1 MGGKS
6 GFVPPLELRPQPH
19 TRCAECH
26 VRALALFKGVP
37 EEHLEPTQRFRSAQL
52 VVAPQGR
59 IYLEGEPNPN
69 YYTLYEGWVMLYKS
83 LGNGKRQILRFAL
96 PGDFL
101 GFQRDVNGPMTH
113 SAMAMT
119 PVTLCCFPKE
129 IARDMFAASPDLATR
144 LASINARQY
153 ELCELH
159 LLATGRKSAIER
171 IAFLL
176 LELFHRCRAL
186 ELTQGNALQLP
197 IAQEDMADATGLT
210 PVHVNRMLRQ
220 LREKGMI
227 DYRDRRLVVLDGP
240 AMATLANFNQSFVE
254 EAALL

>member
-1 MGGKS
+1 MAS
-6 GFVPPLELRPQPH
+6 RPRFVPPQQLRPQPH

-37 EEHLEPTQRFRSAQL
+37 EEHLEPTQRFRSAQY
-52 VVAPQGR
+52 VVAPQGH

-69 YYTLYEGWVMLYKS
+69 YYTLYDGWVMLYKTID
-83 LGNGKRQILRFAL
+83 NGKRQILRFSL

-129 IARDMFAASPDLATR
+129 TAPDMFVASPNLATR
-144 LASINARQY
+144 LASINARHY

-159 LLATGRKSAIER
+159 LLSTGRKSAIER
-171 IAFLL
+171 VAFLL
-176 LELFHRCRAL
+176 LELFHRAEVL
-186 ELTQGNALQLP
+186 GFTEGEALQLP
-197 IAQEDMADATGLT
+197 LAQEDIADATGLT

-227 DYRDRRLVVLDGP
+227 DYRDRRLVILNEP
-240 AMATLANFNQSFVE
+240 AMAELAHFEPSFVE